1 MSALSVPL
9 RRFADTHEPMSLTG
23 PASSPASMLDEIPRG
38 AKVLWVT
45 STGGHLAELNLIAE
59 RVQPSAGSRWV
70 TFETAQSIDALQDR
84 PHLFVDYVSPRDVR
98 AAVRAARKVLPLLR
112 RERFDACVSTGA
124 GVAATILPLAAWT
137 GIPTYYVESLARPHG
152 PSTTGRI
159 LAHVPRVRTATQY
172 ASWADSRWS
181 YAGSILQDWSVE
193 QGPVKEGPLKIL
205 VTLGTIAPYRFDR
218 AVDAVLSMLRPED
231 EVVWQLGSTSR
242 TDLPGEVHEQVSVER
257 LNALSNAADV
267 VVAHSGVGSVLQQ
280 FSLGKSPVLA
290 VRRSAHQEHVDDHQT
305 GLAETLSAHGL
316 AGVLDLDRPSRQ
328 LLLEAAARTI
338 VPPPS
343 FCPDLELEP
352 EAVADRS

>member
-9 RRFADTHEPMSLTG
+9 RREADLREQSAVPGQVTT
-23 PASSPASMLDEIPRG
+23 PASMLDEIPRG

-59 RVQPSAGSRWV
+59 RIQPSRGSRWV
-70 TFETAQSIDALQDR
+70 TFETAQSVDALQDR

-112 RERFDACVSTGA
+112 RESFDACVSTGA

-172 ASWADSRWS
+172 LGWANARWS
-181 YAGSILQDWSVE
+181 YAGSILQDWHVE
-193 QGPVKEGPLKIL
+193 QGPVHDGPLKVL

-218 AVDAVLSMLRPED
+218 AVDAVLSMLGPQD
-231 EVVWQLGSTSR
+231 EVVWQLGSTTR
-242 TDLPGEVHEQVSVER
+242 TDLPGQVFDQVSVEH
-257 LNALSNAADV
+257 LNALSSAADV

-290 VRRSAHQEHVDDHQT
+290 VRRSAHHEHVDDHQT
-305 GLAETLSAHGL
+305 GLAETLADHGL
-316 AGVLDLDRPSRQ
+316 AGVLDLEQPSRQ
-328 LLLEAAARTI
+328 LLVDAAARTV
-338 VPPPS
+338 VPPSS
-343 FCPDLELEP
+343 FCPASVRKAEP
-352 EAVADRS
+352 AVD

>member
-9 RRFADTHEPMSLTG
+9 RRAEGTLSPHLSGETG
-23 PASSPASMLDEIPRG
+23 TSGVRECMLDEIPRG

-70 TFETAQSIDALQDR
+70 TFETAQSIDALRDR

-124 GVAATILPLAAWT
+124 GVAATVLPLAAWS

-172 ASWADSRWS
+172 TSWAGSRWS
-181 YAGSILQDWSVE
+181 YAGSILQDWTVE
-193 QGPVKEGPLKIL
+193 QGPAKEGPLKVL

-218 AVDAVLSMLRPED
+218 AVDAVLSMLRPGD
-231 EVVWQLGSTSR
+231 EVTWQLGSTDR
-242 TDLPGEVHEQVSVER
+242 ADLPGEVFEQVSVEH
-257 LNALSNAADV
+257 LNALSRAADV

-280 FSLGKSPVLA
+280 FGLGKSPVLA
-290 VRRSAHQEHVDDHQT
+290 VRQATHDEHVDDHQT
-305 GLAETLSAHGL
+305 GLAEALSERGL
-316 AGVLDLDRPSRQ
+316 AGVLDLERPSRQ
-328 LLLEAAARTI
+328 LLAEAAARTV
-338 VPPPS
+338 VPPVS
-343 FCPDLELEP
+343 Y
-352 EAVADRS
+352 

>member
-9 RRFADTHEPMSLTG
+9 RHAEGTYVPQAPGESG
-23 PASSPASMLDEIPRG
+23 SQVAPACMLDEIPRG

-70 TFETAQSIDALQDR
+70 TFETAQSVDALRDR

-124 GVAATILPLAAWT
+124 GVAATILPLAAWS

-172 ASWADSRWS
+172 TSWTGHRWS
-181 YAGSILQDWSVE
+181 YAGSILQDWTVE
-193 QGPVKEGPLKIL
+193 QGPVEDGPLKIL

-218 AVDAVLSMLRPED
+218 AVDAVLSMLRPGD
-231 EVVWQLGSTSR
+231 EVVWQLGSTTR
-242 TDLPGEVHEQVSVER
+242 TDLPGEVHEQVSVEH
-257 LNALSNAADV
+257 LNALSSAADV

-290 VRRSAHQEHVDDHQT
+290 VRQAGHDEHVDDHQA
-305 GLAETLSAHGL
+305 GLAEALSERGL
-316 AGVLDLDRPSRQ
+316 AGVLDLAHPSRQ
-328 LLLEAAARTI
+328 TLVQAAARRV
-338 VPPPS
+338 VPPQT
-343 FCPDLELEP
+343 F
-352 EAVADRS
+352 

>member
-9 RRFADTHEPMSLTG
+9 RREADMRELSI
-23 PASSPASMLDEIPRG
+23 PAPAVSPVSMLDEIPRG

-45 STGGHLAELNLIAE
+45 STGGHLAELNLIAD

-70 TFETAQSIDALQDR
+70 TFETAQSVDALQDR

-124 GVAATILPLAAWT
+124 GVAATVLPLAAWT

-159 LAHVPRVRTATQY
+159 LAHVPRVHTATQY
-172 ASWADSRWS
+172 TAWAGARWS
-181 YAGSILQDWSVE
+181 YAGSILQDWRVE
-193 QGPVKEGPLKIL
+193 TKPAQDGPLKIL

-218 AVDAVLSMLRPED
+218 AVEAVLSMLRPQD
-231 EVVWQLGSTSR
+231 EVVWQLGSTTR
-242 TDLPGEVHEQVSVER
+242 TDLPGEVHDQVSVEH
-257 LNALSNAADV
+257 LSALSRAADV
-267 VVAHSGVGSVLQQ
+267 VVAHGGVGSVLQQ

-290 VRRSAHQEHVDDHQT
+290 VRSSAHHEHVDDHQT
-305 GLAETLSAHGL
+305 GLAETLADHGL
-316 AGVLDLDRPSRQ
+316 ATVLDLARPSRQ
-328 LLLEAAARTI
+328 LLADAAARTV
-338 VPPPS
+338 VPPS
-343 FCPDLELEP
+343 TLRS
-352 EAVADRS
+352 AVTRRTSPAAD

>member
-9 RRFADTHEPMSLTG
+9 RRAAGTLEPEAPGQTG
-23 PASSPASMLDEIPRG
+23 PAVPPGCMLDEIPRG

-45 STGGHLAELNLIAE
+45 STGGHLAELNLIAD
-59 RVQPSAGSRWV
+59 RVQPSSGSRWV
-70 TFETAQSIDALQDR
+70 TFETAQSVDALRDR
-84 PHLFVDYVSPRDVR
+84 PHLFVDYVSPRDIR

-124 GVAATILPLAAWT
+124 GVAATVLPLAAWS

-172 ASWADSRWS
+172 AAWAGARWS
-181 YAGSILQDWSVE
+181 YAGSILQDWRIE
-193 QGPVKEGPLKIL
+193 QGPVKEGPLKVL

-218 AVDAVLSMLRPED
+218 AVDAVLRMLGPGD
-231 EVVWQLGSTSR
+231 EVVWQLGSTTR
-242 TDLPGEVHEQVSVER
+242 DDLPGEVYDQVSVER
-257 LNALSNAADV
+257 LTELSSSADV

-280 FSLGKSPVLA
+280 FGLGKSPVLA
-290 VRRSAHQEHVDDHQT
+290 VRRSAHHEHVDDHQA
-305 GLAETLSAHGL
+305 GLAETLSDHGL

-328 LLLEAAARTI
+328 LLLDAASRSI
-338 VPPPS
+338 VPPES
-343 FCPDLELEP
+343 FHTT
-352 EAVADRS
+352 A

>member
-9 RRFADTHEPMSLTG
+9 RRTTRTHDLPPIPGSA
-23 PASSPASMLDEIPRG
+23 PSSSMLEQIPRG

-59 RVQPSAGSRWV
+59 RLQPSAGSRWV
-70 TFETAQSIDALQDR
+70 TFETAQSVDALRDR

-98 AAVRAARKVLPLLR
+98 AAVRAARDVLPLLR

-124 GVAATILPLAAWT
+124 GVAATVLPLAAWS

-172 ASWADSRWS
+172 ASWAGARWS
-181 YAGSILQDWSVE
+181 YAGSILQDWRVD
-193 QGPVKEGPLKIL
+193 QAPAKTGPLKIL

-218 AVDAVLSMLRPED
+218 AVDAVLTMLRPDD
-231 EVVWQLGSTSR
+231 EVVWQLGSTKR
-242 TDLPGEVHEQVSVER
+242 TDLPGEVHDQVSVEH
-257 LNALSNAADV
+257 LTALSRAADV

-280 FSLGKSPVLA
+280 FSLGQSPVLA
-290 VRRSAHQEHVDDHQT
+290 VRRSGFDEHVDDHQS

-316 AGVLDLDRPSRQ
+316 ASVLDLDRPSRQ
-328 LLLEAAARTI
+328 VLAEAAARVV
-338 VPPPS
+338 VPPASLHAPLRDVQ
-343 FCPDLELEP
+343 P
-352 EAVADRS
+352 AVG

>member
-9 RRFADTHEPMSLTG
+9 RRLADMHEPSTSTG
-23 PASSPASMLDEIPRG
+23 PATTPADMLDEIPRG

-59 RVQPSAGSRWV
+59 RLQPSAGSRWV
-70 TFETAQSIDALQDR
+70 TFETAQSVDALRDR

-124 GVAATILPLAAWT
+124 GVAATILPLAAWN

-172 ASWADSRWS
+172 TSWAGARWS
-181 YAGSILQDWSVE
+181 YAGSILQDWTIE
-193 QGPVKEGPLKIL
+193 QGPTKEGPLKVL

-218 AVDAVLSMLRPED
+218 AVDAVLSMLRPGD
-231 EVVWQLGSTSR
+231 EVVWQLGSTTRS
-242 TDLPGEVHEQVSVER
+242 DLPGEVYEQVSVDR
-257 LNALSNAADV
+257 LDQLSAAADV
-267 VVAHSGVGSVLQQ
+267 VVAHCGVGSVLQQ
-280 FSLGKSPVLA
+280 FGLGKSPVLA
-290 VRRSAHQEHVDDHQT
+290 VRRSAHDEHVDDHQT
-305 GLAETLSAHGL
+305 GLAETLESHGL
-316 AGVLDLDRPSRQ
+316 AGVLDLDRPSRE
-328 LLLEAAARTI
+328 LLVEAASRTI
-338 VPPPS
+338 VPPPAL
-343 FCPDLELEP
+343 CPT
-352 EAVADRS
+352 V

>member
-9 RRFADTHEPMSLTG
+9 RRLADTHASSTLTG
-23 PASSPASMLDEIPRG
+23 PAHSPANMLDEIPRG
-38 AKVLWVT
+38 AKILWVT
-45 STGGHLAELNLIAE
+45 STGGHLAELNLIAD
-59 RVQPSAGSRWV
+59 RLQPSAGSRWV
-70 TFETAQSIDALQDR
+70 TFETAQSVDALRDR

-112 RERFDACVSTGA
+112 HERFDACVSTGA
-124 GVAATILPLAAWT
+124 GVAATILPLAAWN

-172 ASWADSRWS
+172 SSWAGARWS
-181 YAGSILQDWSVE
+181 YAGSILQDWTIE
-193 QGPVKEGPLKIL
+193 QGTPKDGPLKVL

-242 TDLPGEVHEQVSVER
+242 TDLPGEVYEQVSVER
-257 LNALSNAADV
+257 LTELSEWADV

-280 FSLGKSPVLA
+280 FGLGKSPVLA

-305 GLAETLSAHGL
+305 GLAETLESHGL
-316 AGVLDLDRPSRQ
+316 AGVLDLDHPSRQ
-328 LLLEAAARTI
+328 LLVEAAARTI
-338 VPPPS
+338 LPPPS
-343 FCPDLELEP
+343 C
-352 EAVADRS
+352 S

>member
-9 RRFADTHEPMSLTG
+9 RRSAGMHESSTLNG
-23 PASSPASMLDEIPRG
+23 PAPTLTNMLDEIPRG

-45 STGGHLAELNLIAE
+45 STGGHLAELNLIAD
-59 RVQPSAGSRWV
+59 RLRPSAGSKWV
-70 TFETAQSIDALQDR
+70 TFETAQSVDALGDR

-124 GVAATILPLAAWT
+124 GVAATILPLAAWN

-172 ASWADSRWS
+172 TSWAGARWS
-181 YAGSILQDWSVE
+181 YAGSILEDWAVE
-193 QGPVKEGPLKIL
+193 QGPKREGPLKVL

-218 AVDAVLSMLRPED
+218 AVDAVLSMLEPGD
-231 EVVWQLGSTSR
+231 EVVWQLGSTTR

-257 LNALSNAADV
+257 LNQLSEAADV

-290 VRRSAHQEHVDDHQT
+290 VRRSAHDEHVDDHQT
-305 GLAETLSAHGL
+305 GLAETLESHGL
-316 AGVLDLDRPSRQ
+316 AGVLDLDKPSRD

-338 VPPPS
+338 VPPAL
-343 FCPDLELEP
+343 CPT
-352 EAVADRS
+352 A

>member
-9 RRFADTHEPMSLTG
+9 RRVAGTLEPEAAGQPG
-23 PASSPASMLDEIPRG
+23 PAVPPGCMLDEIPRG

-45 STGGHLAELNLIAE
+45 STGGHLAELNLIAD
-59 RVQPSAGSRWV
+59 RIQPSSGSRWV
-70 TFETAQSIDALQDR
+70 TFETAQSVDALRDR

-124 GVAATILPLAAWT
+124 GVAATVLPLAAWS

-159 LAHVPRVRTATQY
+159 LARVPRVRTATQY
-172 ASWADSRWS
+172 AAWAGARWS
-181 YAGSILQDWSVE
+181 YAGSILQDWRIE
-193 QGPVKEGPLKIL
+193 QGPVKEGPLKVL

-218 AVDAVLSMLRPED
+218 AVDAVLAMLAPGD

-242 TDLPGEVHEQVSVER
+242 TDLPGEVYDQVSVER
-257 LNALSNAADV
+257 LNELSNAADV

-280 FSLGKSPVLA
+280 FGLGKSPVLA
-290 VRRSAHQEHVDDHQT
+290 VRRSAHGEHVDDHQA
-305 GLAETLSAHGL
+305 GLAEALSDHGL
-316 AGVLDLDRPSRQ
+316 ATVLDLEHPSRD
-328 LLLEAAARTI
+328 LLTDAAARSI
-338 VPPPS
+338 LAPAS
-343 FCPDLELEP
+343 FC
-352 EAVADRS
+352 ATSS

>member
-1 MSALSVPL
+1 MSTLSVPL
-9 RRFADTHEPMSLTG
+9 RRTADMHEPSTRTG
-23 PASSPASMLDEIPRG
+23 TATPSASMLDEIPRG

-45 STGGHLAELNLIAE
+45 STGGHLAELNLIAD
-59 RVQPSAGSRWV
+59 RIQPSAGSRWV
-70 TFETAQSIDALQDR
+70 TFETAQSVDALRDR

-124 GVAATILPLAAWT
+124 GVAATVLPLAAWT

-159 LAHVPRVRTATQY
+159 LAHVPRVHTATQY
-172 ASWADSRWS
+172 ASWADARWS
-181 YAGSILQDWSVE
+181 YAGSILQDWRIE
-193 QGPVKEGPLKIL
+193 QGPVTAGPLKIL

-218 AVDAVLSMLRPED
+218 AVDAVLSMLGPHD

-257 LNALSNAADV
+257 LNQLSEAADV

-290 VRRSAHQEHVDDHQT
+290 VRRSVHHEHVDDHQA
-305 GLAETLSAHGL
+305 GLAETLAGHGL

-328 LLLEAAARTI
+328 VLLDAAARSI
-338 VPPPS
+338 VAPSTFHPPVRVAQP
-343 FCPDLELEP
+343 
-352 EAVADRS
+352 AVD

>member
-9 RRFADTHEPMSLTG
+9 RREADMRELSTLPGRVATPHR
-23 PASSPASMLDEIPRG
+23 MLDEIPRG

-45 STGGHLAELNLIAE
+45 STGGHLAELNLIAD

-70 TFETAQSIDALQDR
+70 TFETAQSVDAPRDR

-124 GVAATILPLAAWT
+124 GVAATVLPLAAWT

-159 LAHVPRVRTATQY
+159 LAHVPRVHTATQY
-172 ASWADSRWS
+172 TAWAGARWS
-181 YAGSILQDWSVE
+181 YAGSILQDWRVE
-193 QGPVKEGPLKIL
+193 QGPAKEGPLKIL

-218 AVDAVLSMLRPED
+218 AVDAVLAMLGPQD
-231 EVVWQLGSTSR
+231 EVVWQLGSTTR
-242 TDLPGEVHEQVSVER
+242 HDLPGEVHEQVSVEH
-257 LNALSNAADV
+257 LSALSRAADV

-280 FSLGKSPVLA
+280 FSLGNSPVLA
-290 VRRSAHQEHVDDHQT
+290 VRDPAHHEHVDGHQT
-305 GLAETLSAHGL
+305 GLAETLSGYGL
-316 AGVLDLDRPSRQ
+316 AGVLDLERPSRE
-328 LLLEAAARTI
+328 LLVEAAARTI
-338 VPPPS
+338 VPPAVVRPPVARAAVPS
-343 FCPDLELEP
+343 VD
-352 EAVADRS
+352 

>member
-1 MSALSVPL
+1 MSTLSVPL
-9 RRFADTHEPMSLTG
+9 RRSADMHVPSTLTG
-23 PASSPASMLDEIPRG
+23 PATPPAHMLDEIPRG

-45 STGGHLAELNLIAE
+45 STGGHLAELNLIAD
-59 RVQPSAGSRWV
+59 RIQPSSGSRWV
-70 TFETAQSIDALQDR
+70 TFETAQSVDALRDR

-124 GVAATILPLAAWT
+124 GVAATVLPLAAWT
-137 GIPTYYVESLARPHG
+137 GIPTFYVESLARPHG

-172 ASWADSRWS
+172 ASWASARWS
-181 YAGSILQDWSVE
+181 YAGSILQDWRIE
-193 QGPVKEGPLKIL
+193 QAPVKTGPLKIL

-218 AVDAVLSMLRPED
+218 AVDAVLAMLGPQD

-242 TDLPGEVHEQVSVER
+242 TDLPGEVYEQVSVDR
-257 LNALSNAADV
+257 LSELSDAADV

-290 VRRSAHQEHVDDHQT
+290 VRRAAHHEHVDDHQA
-305 GLAETLSAHGL
+305 GLAETLSGHGL
-316 AGVLDLDRPSRQ
+316 ADVLDLDRPSRQ
-328 LLLEAAARTI
+328 VLVDAASRSI
-338 VPPPS
+338 VPPAS
-343 FCPDLELEP
+343 FCSSTR
-352 EAVADRS
+352 EAGPAVE

>member
-1 MSALSVPL
+1 MSALAVPL
-9 RRFADTHEPMSLTG
+9 RRVADMHE
-23 PASSPASMLDEIPRG
+23 SSTLLGSTATPASMLDEIPRG

-45 STGGHLAELNLIAE
+45 STGGHLAELSLIAD
-59 RVQPSAGSRWV
+59 RIQPSSGSRWV
-70 TFETAQSIDALQDR
+70 TFETAQSVDALGDR

-124 GVAATILPLAAWT
+124 GVAATVLPLAAWT

-172 ASWADSRWS
+172 TAWADARWS
-181 YAGSILQDWSVE
+181 YAGSILQDWRIE

-218 AVDAVLSMLRPED
+218 AVDAVLSMLGPQD

-242 TDLPGEVHEQVSVER
+242 RDLPGEVYEQVSVER
-257 LNALSNAADV
+257 LTELSNAADV

-290 VRRSAHQEHVDDHQT
+290 VRRSAHHEHVDDHQT
-305 GLAETLSAHGL
+305 GLAETLANHGL

-328 LLLEAAARTI
+328 LLAEAAARSI
-338 VPPPS
+338 VPPAP
-343 FCPDLELEP
+343 FYAPDRESEP
-352 EAVADRS
+352 AVAAD

>member
-9 RRFADTHEPMSLTG
+9 RRQADTHEPSNLPG
-23 PASSPASMLDEIPRG
+23 PANPATSMLDEIPRG

-45 STGGHLAELNLIAE
+45 STGGHLAELNLIAD
-59 RVQPSAGSRWV
+59 RVQPSSRSRWV
-70 TFETAQSIDALQDR
+70 TFETAQSVDALRDR

-124 GVAATILPLAAWT
+124 GVAATVLPLAAWT

-172 ASWADSRWS
+172 AAWADARWS
-181 YAGSILQDWSVE
+181 YAGSILQDWRIE

-218 AVDAVLSMLRPED
+218 AVDAVLAVLSPED

-242 TDLPGEVHEQVSVER
+242 TDLPGEVHEQVSVEH
-257 LNALSNAADV
+257 LNELSNAADV

-280 FSLGKSPVLA
+280 FGLGKSPVLA
-290 VRRSAHQEHVDDHQT
+290 VRRSLHREHVDDHQA
-305 GLAETLSAHGL
+305 GLAETLSSHGL
-316 AGVLDLDRPSRQ
+316 AGVLDLDHPSRQ
-328 LLLEAAARTI
+328 LLAEAAARSI
-338 VPPPS
+338 VPPAS
-343 FCPDLELEP
+343 FCPT
-352 EAVADRS
+352 S